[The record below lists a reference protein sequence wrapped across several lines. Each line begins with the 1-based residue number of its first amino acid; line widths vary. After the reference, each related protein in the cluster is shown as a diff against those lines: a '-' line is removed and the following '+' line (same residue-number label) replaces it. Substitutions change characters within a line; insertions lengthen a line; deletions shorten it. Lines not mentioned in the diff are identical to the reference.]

1 MCCTHFGGELLGV
14 GHHDQG
20 DVFVAV
26 EFDEQVSKRFGG
38 RMIKCAGGF
47 VGENEAGSIDQCAHD
62 SNALAFPA
70 GELGWSVVD
79 AVFKSDPLEELLGA
93 CEGTGRGAAG
103 GGQRRYEY
111 VFEDGALRQQV
122 MGLKNNTDLLASN
135 RGKLLL
141 GEVREFL
148 AV

>member
-1 MCCTHFGGELLGV
+1 MYCTHFGGKLFGV

-26 EFDEQVSKRFGG
+26 EFDEQVSKRCGG

-93 CEGTGRGAAG
+93 FEGTGRGAAG
-103 GGQRRYEY
+103 GGKRCPAQS
-111 VFEDGALRQQV
+111 
-122 MGLKNNTDLLASN
+122 MSP
-135 RGKLLL
+135 
-141 GEVREFL
+141 GEVAKQMSPLRWRCSGIPS
-148 AV
+148 AT

>member
-1 MCCTHFGGELLGV
+1 MCCTHFGGEFFGV
-14 GHHDQG
+14 GYHDQG

-47 VGENEAGSIDQCAHD
+47 VGENEAGSINQCAHD

-70 GELGWSVVD
+70 GELGRLVVD
-79 AVFKSDPLEELLGA
+79 TVFKSDSLEELLGA
-93 CEGTGRGAAG
+93 FEGTDRGAAG

-122 MGLKNNTDLLASN
+122 MGLKNKTDLLAAN
-135 RGKLLL
+135 RGKLLF
-141 GEVREFL
+141 G
-148 AV
+148 